1 MAEIALEGIEFKGYH
16 GLYPNEKVN
25 GNIFILDI
33 KAFAPPPRP
42 SDPDQPSLGR
52 HWPDYARMYSLAETV
67 FVKPQDLLE
76 QVVSGI
82 LVALKQEWP
91 AWTFEVSLA
100 KKHPPIT
107 RAEGQSSIR
116 IPSSRVTMRCNDLV
130 AWTRTP

>member
-33 KAFAPPPRP
+33 KAFAPPPRS

-52 HWPDYARMYSLAETV
+52 HWPDYARIYALAQAAFLE
-67 FVKPQDLLE
+67 PQDLLE
-76 QVVSGI
+76 QVISAI

-91 AWTFEVSLA
+91 AWTFEVSLR
-100 KKHPPIT
+100 KTNPPIA
-107 RAEGQSSIR
+107 RAEGQSAIR
-116 IPSSRVTMRCNDLV
+116 IPCSRVTMRCSDL
-130 AWTRTP
+130 AGWARTP